1 MASTPVRT
9 RAGRPYGRRL
19 FSNACRVCI
28 YYQFLSSVSIGQR
41 RLGGRPAG
49 ARRREAREGRR
60 APSASPVRPDRGA
73 RGGRRAGARSEG
85 LRAAGLLPRRTSTE
99 VSRQLK
105 PYRQLPSKT
114 DAKPKFVVYS
124 CRALAACT
132 ARAITPLR
140 HGTRRPTNRQ
150 GERIAGRHVELLITP
165 LRRASSQRPVN
176 PYSTLREPS
185 AVGITYAPG
194 MCDMARKASMSLRS
208 RLGTDGWARSQR
220 MWGRA

>member
-1 MASTPVRT
+1 MRIVPSGRRAVGPLLALGRALPSGGVTTPVRT

-105 PYRQLPSKT
+105 PYRQLPRRRTPSLSYIH
-114 DAKPKFVVYS
+114 AEPWQHAPRVRSPPFVTAHAGP
-124 CRALAACT
+124 RT
-132 ARAITPLR
+132 ARGSA
-140 HGTRRPTNRQ
+140 
-150 GERIAGRHVELLITP
+150 LL
-165 LRRASSQRPVN
+165 ADMSS
-176 PYSTLREPS
+176 S
-185 AVGITYAPG
+185 
-194 MCDMARKASMSLRS
+194 
-208 RLGTDGWARSQR
+208 
-220 MWGRA
+220 